1 MVLLPLTLLCS
12 LLSFL
17 LALSNTLALSNSD
30 HALEVEFHSGGVAG
44 VEVRVQVVLPQ
55 DLRNELVAA
64 AATRPLSRLE
74 EAAEPQ
80 VSARDFHLSLHS
92 AVFPSLIALP
102 SCSPTPVKRVT
113 LTSERKRM

>member
-1 MVLLPLTLLCS
+1 MVLLLLTLLCS
-12 LLSFL
+12 LLSCS
-17 LALSNTLALSNSD
+17 LSQTRSHFPTLTTV
-30 HALEVEFHSGGVAG
+30 ALEVEFHSGGVAG

-64 AATRPLSRLE
+64 AAARPLSRLE

-113 LTSERKRM
+113 LTSERM

>member
-1 MVLLPLTLLCS
+1 MVLLPLTPLCS
-12 LLSFL
+12 LLSCSLSQTRSHFL
-17 LALSNTLALSNSD
+17 SLTTV
-30 HALEVEFHSGGVAG
+30 ALEVEFHSGGVAG

-80 VSARDFHLSLHS
+80 VSARDFIFLYILRFSLPLSRFLR
-92 AVFPSLIALP
+92 ARPRP
-102 SCSPTPVKRVT
+102 
-113 LTSERKRM
+113 

>member
-1 MVLLPLTLLCS
+1 MVLLPLTLSPVLS
-12 LLSFL
+12 SFL
-17 LALSNTLALSNSD
+17 LALSNTLALSDSD

-80 VSARDFHLSLHS
+80 VSARDFIFLYILRFSLPLSR
-92 AVFPSLIALP
+92 SLRARP
-102 SCSPTPVKRVT
+102 RP
-113 LTSERKRM
+113 